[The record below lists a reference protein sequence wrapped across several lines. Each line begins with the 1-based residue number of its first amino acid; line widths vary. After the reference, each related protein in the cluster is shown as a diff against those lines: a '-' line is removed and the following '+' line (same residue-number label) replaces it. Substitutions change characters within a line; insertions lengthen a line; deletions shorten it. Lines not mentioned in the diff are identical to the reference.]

1 MPDNHLNPSVPWL
14 VERALVRREGMLTSR
29 GAFSVRTGKH
39 TGRSPRDRFLVPGPS
54 DETVIGWGGPNL
66 RMAPEV
72 AVRLHEKVLAYL
84 ASQETFAID
93 AHSCADPAWRVPVR
107 IIADEAWL
115 ALFARALFRDPGQE
129 GFDEARG
136 VTVLAAS
143 RLLADPR
150 ADGTASETFIVL
162 DLPRRLVLVGGTA
175 YAGEI
180 KKAVF
185 TWLNYRLP
193 AAGVLPMHCSAN
205 IGADGRPAL
214 FFGLS
219 GTGKTTLSADP
230 ERRLIGDDEHG
241 WSDDGVFNFEG
252 GCYAKCIGLSPA
264 GEPQIHAA
272 LGFGSVLENV
282 VVDPVTRIPDF
293 DDSSLTENTRAA
305 YPLDHIPGVE
315 ASGRGGHPATVLFL
329 ACDAF
334 GVLPPVAR
342 LTVEQA
348 MYHFLS
354 GYTARVAGTEA
365 GVTAP
370 EATFSACFGAPFLP
384 LPPGRYAALLAEK
397 LRRHGSAVWLVNTGW
412 TGGAAGAGGRRM
424 PLEATRAVVRAV
436 LAETLEAVPMSI
448 DPMLGAMVPEACPGV
463 PAEMMRPRRTWS
475 DGDAYDEQARRLASL
490 FGRNFEA
497 YWNQV
502 DEAVRASG
510 PRG

>member
-1 MPDNHLNPSVPWL
+1 MPRPAPT
-14 VERALVRREGMLTSR
+14 RAWKL
-29 GAFSVRTGKH
+29 
-39 TGRSPRDRFLVPGPS
+39 
-54 DETVIGWGGPNL
+54 
-66 RMAPEV
+66 
-72 AVRLHEKVLAYL
+72 
-84 ASQETFAID
+84 
-93 AHSCADPAWRVPVR
+93 PVR
-107 IIADEAWL
+107 IVADEAWL

-129 GFDEARG
+129 AFDEARG
-136 VTVLAAS
+136 VTILAAS
-143 RLLADPR
+143 RFLADPAR
-150 ADGTASETFIVL
+150 DGTASETFIVL

-193 AAGVLPMHCSAN
+193 AEGVLPMHCSAN
-205 IGADGRPAL
+205 IGSDGRSAL

-241 WSDDGVFNFEG
+241 WSDEGVFNFEG
-252 GCYAKCIGLSPA
+252 GCYAKCIGLSA
-264 GEPQIHAA
+264 EREPQIHAA

-282 VVDPVTRIPDF
+282 VVDPATRLPDF
-293 DDSSLTENTRAA
+293 DDQSLTENTRAA
-305 YPLDHIPGVE
+305 YPLWHIPGVE
-315 ASGRGGHPATVLFL
+315 PSGRGGHPATVLFL

-370 EATFSACFGAPFLP
+370 EATFSACFGEPFMP
-384 LPPGRYAALLAEK
+384 LPPGRYAELLAQK

-412 TGGAAGAGGRRM
+412 TGGPVGAGGRRM
-424 PLEATRAVVRAV
+424 PLDATRAIVRAV
-436 LAETLEAVPMSI
+436 LAGTLDSAPMEI
-448 DPMLGAMVPEACPGV
+448 DPLLGAMVPAACPGV
-463 PAEMMRPRRTWS
+463 PADMMRPRRTWS
-475 DGDAYDEQARRLASL
+475 DGAAYDEQARRLAGL
-490 FGRNFEA
+490 FEKNFA
-497 YWNQV
+497 RYRDQAS
-502 DEAVRASG
+502 EAVRAAG
-510 PRG
+510 PKA